1 MPTAEHIQ
9 SVFERYTAAIG
20 AHDYDTA
27 ISFYAPD
34 AVVRDPVDGP
44 PIEGTA
50 AIRAMFAESSDA
62 VRGVRLTGPVRI
74 AGDGLHA
81 AAPIEAD
88 VDFGDG
94 AKIMAVID
102 TMVFDDDGRIVEMAA
117 YWGPAS
123 LRDA

>member
-9 SVFERYTAAIG
+9 SVFERYTAAVG

-34 AVVRDPVDGP
+34 AVVRDPVDSP
-44 PIEGTA
+44 PLEGTA

-74 AGDGLHA
+74 AADGRHA